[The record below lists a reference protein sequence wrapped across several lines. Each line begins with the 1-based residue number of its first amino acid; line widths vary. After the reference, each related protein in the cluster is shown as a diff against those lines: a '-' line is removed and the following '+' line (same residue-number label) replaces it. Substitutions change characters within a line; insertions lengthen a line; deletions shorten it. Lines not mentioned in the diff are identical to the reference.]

1 MELDRKELKAQARED
16 LDLARPRG
24 WAVTLVYILMTTG
37 VSLALSLVP
46 LPTSWEGGLFST
58 SIFLSI
64 LLALYTAVV
73 NFGYTLWSLW
83 TRRRLEPGMSA
94 LTQGFTVAGRVIL
107 MEVFIALRLFC
118 WLFLLTLLASFLV
131 LTLFPIWLMGSGL
144 SVLLFYLLLIG
155 AMLVIMLRYAL
166 APYLLADHPDDG
178 PSLAIHRSVDLMGG
192 WKMELFKLELSF
204 LGWVLLIAGLDL
216 LVELA
221 ALWYFGFFQLD
232 LPLSVDGLL
241 TLQSA
246 FTSITNHPLTILAST
261 LVTLLPTLWY
271 TPYRAV
277 TLAGFYDARLRA
289 PQPDDQ
295 PMMPPL

>member
-178 PSLAIHRSVDLMGG
+178 PSLAIHRSVDLMRG

-204 LGWVLLIAGLDL
+204 LGWQAVNWVLSWGVQGYFLYQGGLLEMLQAADWGSAMMLAYFISNSL
-216 LVELA
+216 LV
-221 ALWYFGFFQLD
+221 Y
-232 LPLSVDGLL
+232 GL
-241 TLQSA
+241 T
-246 FTSITNHPLTILAST
+246 T
-261 LVTLLPTLWY
+261 LVTLPVTLWLS
-271 TPYRAV
+271 PYRGVA
-277 TLAGFYDARLRA
+277 LAGFYHERMALLQKNA
-289 PQPDDQ
+289 
-295 PMMPPL
+295 PPLI